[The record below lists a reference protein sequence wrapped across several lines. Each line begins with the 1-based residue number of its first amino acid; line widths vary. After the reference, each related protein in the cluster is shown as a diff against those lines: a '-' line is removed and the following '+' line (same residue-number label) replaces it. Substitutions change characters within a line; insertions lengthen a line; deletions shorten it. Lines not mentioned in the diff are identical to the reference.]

1 MSRLFRRGE
10 LTAAVLEVVARDEPV
25 HGYGVLSAL
34 TEALGRWWRPSPG
47 SVYPT
52 LIALEDAGLIEART
66 EARPEAAGTG
76 EARSYRL
83 TAAGR
88 AAVGEGRGV
97 LERVQTRAAGHPPAP
112 TLGRIVDRFAAEL
125 PGRSTRLDDVA
136 VVAVEQILDR
146 TRHQLDELVGS
157 VASAATATST
167 SVAASVADRRSPTTE
182 ADR

>member
-47 SVYPT
+47 SVYPA
-52 LIALEDAGLIEART
+52 LIALEDAGLIEAR
-66 EARPEAAGTG
+66 AEAAGTG
-76 EARSYRL
+76 EARTYRL
-83 TAAGR
+83 TPAGR

-125 PGRSTRLDDVA
+125 PGRNTRLDDVS
-136 VVAVEQILDR
+136 VVAVEQVLDR
-146 TRHQLDELVGS
+146 TRRQLDELVGA
-157 VASAATATST
+157 VAPAAAPRTST
-167 SVAASVADRRSPTTE
+167 HDADRGPRTT
-182 ADR
+182 DL